1 MSTRAQVRFATREE
15 GVSFS
20 EHPEQFHAQF
30 YKHHDGYPEGLGI
43 DLATTLLDS
52 GSWNGVK
59 SLTATPITPTIKIN
73 NEFLL
78 PGRDFIN
85 PQNLIEIISNFK
97 ESQYSENRRILELT
111 KTLNF
116 NIFTAFNRLNA
127 VLQQIE
133 NKLNT
138 KENEHKSTS

>member
-1 MSTRAQVRFATREE
+1 MKKKTIIYTSKTCQYCDQV
-15 GVSFS
+15 
-20 EHPEQFHAQF
+20 
-30 YKHHDGYPEGLGI
+30 K
-43 DLATTLLDS
+43 
-52 GSWNGVK
+52 K
-59 SLTATPITPTIKIN
+59 SLTESSIKFTEIDIIEYKDVWNSVVGLTANPITPTVEIN

-78 PGRDFIN
+78 PGRDFVN
-85 PQNLIEIISNFK
+85 PQNLIELISNFK

-138 KENEHKSTS
+138 EENEHKSTS

>member
-1 MSTRAQVRFATREE
+1 MNKKIAIYTSKTCQYCDQVKKSLTESSIEFTEIDIIE
-15 GVSFS
+15 
-20 EHPEQFHAQF
+20 
-30 YKHHDGYPEGLGI
+30 YKDV
-43 DLATTLLDS
+43 
-52 GSWNGVK
+52 WNNVK
-59 SLTATPITPTIKIN
+59 SLTATPVTPTIKIN

-78 PGRDFIN
+78 PGRDFVN

-97 ESQYSENRRILELT
+97 DSQYDNNHRVLELV
-111 KTLNF
+111 KTLNY
-116 NIFTAFNRLNA
+116 NTFTAFNRLSA

>member
-1 MSTRAQVRFATREE
+1 MKKKTIIYTSKTCQYCDQV
-15 GVSFS
+15 
-20 EHPEQFHAQF
+20 
-30 YKHHDGYPEGLGI
+30 K
-43 DLATTLLDS
+43 
-52 GSWNGVK
+52 K
-59 SLTATPITPTIKIN
+59 SLTESSIKFTEIDIIEYKDVWNSVVGLTANPITPTIEIN

-78 PGRDFIN
+78 PGRDFVN
-85 PQNLIEIISNFK
+85 PQNLIELISNFK

-138 KENEHKSTS
+138 EENEHKSTS